1 MENKIATDKFQKA
14 QESLVTQQSDFS
26 LKTIEQMVIGKAID
40 LAPHYQRRD
49 RWTNDKQSA
58 LIESFILNVPV
69 PPVYLSEEE
78 YGNYSVI
85 DGKQRITSISNFLGD
100 KFKLTDL
107 KKFPELN
114 GLTFSQLPQTIINAL
129 SIRPYVRVV
138 TLLRQSD
145 PNLKYE
151 VFLRL
156 NTGGEDLTP
165 QEIRNV
171 AYSGS
176 LNDLL
181 FELSEN
187 PILRHKLKITDEKSN
202 AFKKM
207 SDIEHVLR
215 FFTLRSKWA
224 TMGGFLADEM
234 DLFMLENRKLDSTT
248 ISYLRKIFNTAIERC
263 NTIWPH
269 TAFCKPIENGWRE
282 QLISPLYDAQMVSV
296 SFLTEIQFQ
305 SILSKPVVQRKK
317 IIEDLYSELDF
328 NKAVSQATNNRSNVR
343 LRIQRLMDSLQ
354 TLV

>member
-1 MENKIATDKFQKA
+1 MENKIATEKFQKA

-26 LKTIEQMVIGKAID
+26 LKTIDQMVRSDAID
-40 LAPHYQRRD
+40 LKPHYQRRD
-49 RWTNDKQSA
+49 RWTISKQSA

-114 GLTFSQLPQTIINAL
+114 GLYFSQLPQSIINAL

-181 FELSEN
+181 IELSEN
-187 PILRHKLKITDEKSN
+187 PILRSKLKITDEKSN

-215 FFTLRSKWA
+215 FFTLNSKWS
-224 TMGGFLADEM
+224 TMGGSLSDEM
-234 DLFMLENRKLDSTT
+234 DIYMFENRNLNT
-248 ISYLRKIFNTAIERC
+248 ITIANSRNTFNMAIDRCNLIWPNTA
-263 NTIWPH
+263 
-269 TAFCKPIENGWRE
+269 FFKPLENGWRE

-296 SFLTEIQFQ
+296 SLLTEEQYQ
-305 SILSKPVVQRKK
+305 SIISKPITMREM
-317 IIEDLYSELDF
+317 IIKDLYKDLDF

-343 LRIQRLMDSLQ
+343 LRIQRLIDSLQ